1 MPINSLLYPANSA
14 VAGGYDVD
22 NSVRMSGA
30 TVNLQR
36 DFSGNGNR
44 RTWTYSTWFKLSK
57 ITQSGFF
64 NWGKGNPE
72 FSLRFESATSNTA
85 NNYFRVSQYDN
96 SQIFDLVTTQFFADP
111 SAWGHMVVAFD
122 TTQGTAS
129 NRIKIYFNG
138 TQITSLSTESYPSQ
152 NFDTF
157 VNQASK
163 KHYIG
168 YADYQPINGYLS
180 ETVFIDGQQLAP
192 TDFGEFDED
201 SGIWKPIKISGLTFG
216 TNGYYLQYKEAGTSQ
231 NSSGIGADTSG
242 NNNHFACDDV
252 VAIDQSTDTC
262 TNNFATVNSLDSF
275 YEAST
280 FSEGNLKIVTESG
293 DYSYNTSTIGLS
305 SGKWYCEVFV
315 ESSPTGNAS
324 IIGIAG
330 RMSEASLGFL
340 GGYLDTYG
348 FYGANGNMYNIGG
361 NGVTSYG
368 SGYAVNSVIGI
379 YMDLDNNKL
388 YFAINGTI
396 QNSGTGY
403 TILAPNLTKAGF
415 YFPAAAD
422 NYNGSS
428 GTFRL
433 NFGNPIYALSSANT
447 DANGFGSFEY
457 DPSAG
462 TFDGASK
469 DFLAIC
475 TKNLAEFG

>member
-1 MPINSLLYPANSA
+1 MSIIIPANSA
-14 VAGGYDVD
+14 VGGGFDVD
-22 NSVRMSGA
+22 NSLRFNSGSSDYLNRTPGGAGNRQTWTLNIWVKRA
-30 TVNLQR
+30 TLGVAQAIFTAGSNENNVDNIQFDASDRLNFWSYDNNTDYSILTTRVFRDTSSWYNLQFVL
-36 DFSGNGNR
+36 DTTNG
-44 RTWTYSTWFKLSK
+44 
-57 ITQSGFF
+57 
-64 NWGKGNPE
+64 
-72 FSLRFESATSNTA
+72 TA
-85 NNYFRVSQYDN
+85 NDRVQLYVNGVRETVLTTNTMPSQNYSG
-96 SQIFDLVTTQFFADP
+96 LVNTTIAHYVGRYGWNVNQ
-111 SAWGHMVVAFD
+111 
-122 TTQGTAS
+122 
-129 NRIKIYFNG
+129 YFNG
-138 TQITSLSTESYPSQ
+138 YMAEIT
-152 NFDTF
+152 
-157 VNQASK
+157 
-163 KHYIG
+163 
-168 YADYQPINGYLS
+168 
-180 ETVFIDGQQLAP
+180 FIDGQALAP
-192 TDFGEFDED
+192 TSFGEFDED
-201 SGIWKPIKISGLTFG
+201 SGIWKPINVSGLTFG
-216 TNGYYLQYKEAGTSQ
+216 TNGFYLDFE
-231 NSSGIGADTSG
+231 NSSALG
-242 NNNHFACDDV
+242 NDAAGSNNFTVNNLA
-252 VAIDQSTDTC
+252 AIDQTTDTC
-262 TNNFATVNSLDSF
+262 TNNFPTVNILDNF

-368 SGYAVNSVIGI
+368 SGYGVNSVIGI

-388 YFAINGTI
+388 YFAINGSI

-447 DANGFGSFEY
+447 DVNGYGSFEY
-457 DPSAG
+457 DPSSG

-475 TKNLAEFG
+475 TKNLSEVLS

>member
-1 MPINSLLYPANSA
+1 MSIIIPANSA
-14 VAGGYDVD
+14 VGGGDQG
-22 NSVRMSGA
+22 NSIRMSGS
-30 TVNLQR
+30 TVNLQKN
-36 DFSGNGNR
+36 FSGDGNR
-44 RTWTYSTWFKLSK
+44 KTWTYSTWFKLSK

-85 NNYFRVSQYDN
+85 NNYFRVSQFDG
-96 SQIFDLVTTQFFADP
+96 SQPIDLVTNQFFADP

-138 TQITSLSTESYPSQ
+138 TQITSFSTETYPSV

-157 VNQASK
+157 VNQSSK
-163 KHYIG
+163 INYLA
-168 YADYQPINGYLS
+168 YADYEPINGYLS
-180 ETVFIDGQQLAP
+180 ETVFIDGAALAP
-192 TDFGEFDED
+192 TSFGEFDGD
-201 SGIWKPIKISGLTFG
+201 SGIWKPIDVSGLTFG
-216 TNGYYLQYKEAGTSQ
+216 TNGYYLDFKD
-231 NSSGIGADTSG
+231 SSALGADVSG
-242 NNNHFACDDV
+242 NTNNFTVSSNLTAV
-252 VAIDQSTDTC
+252 DQTTDTP
-262 TNNFATVNSLDSF
+262 TNNFATINSLDSF

-280 FSEGNLKIVTESG
+280 FSDGNLKIVTESG

-315 ESSPTGNAS
+315 EGSPTGNAS

-368 SGYAVNSVIGI
+368 SGYGVNSVIGI

-388 YFAINGTI
+388 YFAINGSI

-403 TILAPNLTKAGF
+403 TILAPNLTKAGA

-447 DANGFGSFEY
+447 DANGYGSFEY
-457 DPSAG
+457 DPSSG

-475 TKNLAEFG
+475 TKNLAEYG

>member
-1 MPINSLLYPANSA
+1 MSIIIPANSA
-14 VAGGYDVD
+14 VGGGDQG
-22 NSVRMSGA
+22 NSIRMSGS
-30 TVNLQR
+30 TVNLQKN
-36 DFSGNGNR
+36 FSGDGNR
-44 RTWTYSTWFKLSK
+44 KTWTYSTWFKLSK

-85 NNYFRVSQYDN
+85 NNYFRVSQFDG
-96 SQIFDLVTTQFFADP
+96 SQPIDLVTNQFFADP

-138 TQITSLSTESYPSQ
+138 TQITSFSTETYPSV

-157 VNQASK
+157 VNQSSK
-163 KHYIG
+163 INYLA
-168 YADYQPINGYLS
+168 YADYEPINGYLS
-180 ETVFIDGQQLAP
+180 ETVFIDGAALAP
-192 TDFGEFDED
+192 TSFGEFDGD
-201 SGIWKPIKISGLTFG
+201 SGIWKPIDVSGLTFG
-216 TNGYYLQYKEAGTSQ
+216 TNGYYLDFKD
-231 NSSGIGADTSG
+231 SSALGADVSG
-242 NNNHFACDDV
+242 NTNNFTVSSNLTAV
-252 VAIDQSTDTC
+252 DQTTDTP
-262 TNNFATVNSLDSF
+262 TNNFATINSLDNF

-280 FSEGNLKIVTESG
+280 FSNGNLKIVTESG

-315 ESSPTGNAS
+315 EGSPTGNAS

-368 SGYAVNSVIGI
+368 SGYGVNSVIGI

-388 YFAINGTI
+388 YFAINGSI

-433 NFGNPIYALSSANT
+433 NFGNPIYALTSANT
-447 DANGFGSFEY
+447 DVNGYGSFEY
-457 DPSAG
+457 DPSSG

-475 TKNLAEFG
+475 TANLSEELS

>member
-1 MPINSLLYPANSA
+1 MSIIIPANSA
-14 VAGGYDVD
+14 VGG
-22 NSVRMSGA
+22 GFEA
-30 TVNLQR
+30 T
-36 DFSGNGNR
+36 NG
-44 RTWTYSTWFKLSK
+44 
-57 ITQSGFF
+57 
-64 NWGKGNPE
+64 
-72 FSLRFESATSNTA
+72 LRFDQGSSAYLKRSLGTTTSQQKGTFSYWVKRSDLGDGQQIYSNEVANDNNRGYISFESNDSWRSVIVASGSTEIVVKTNRL
-85 NNYFRVSQYDN
+85 FRDV
-96 SQIFDLVTTQFFADP
+96 
-111 SAWGHMVVAFD
+111 SAWYHIVVRID
-122 TTQGTAS
+122 TTQSTSTNRLRLYVNGVQETSFETYQICDQNATLKIFEGGQTNKNLIGGIYASGSAS
-129 NRIKIYFNG
+129 NYLG
-138 TQITSLSTESYPSQ
+138 
-152 NFDTF
+152 
-157 VNQASK
+157 
-163 KHYIG
+163 
-168 YADYQPINGYLS
+168 GYLS
-180 ETVFIDGQQLAP
+180 EFVYCDGQTLDP
-192 TDFGEFDED
+192 TSFGEFDED
-201 SGIWKPIKISGLTFG
+201 SGVWKAINVSGLTFG
-216 TNGYYLQYKEAGTSQ
+216 NMGFYLDFEDSSALGNDAAGS
-231 NSSGIGADTSG
+231 
-242 NNNHFACDDV
+242 NNWSLVNLT
-252 VAIDQSTDTC
+252 AIDQTTDTC
-262 TNNFATVNSLDSF
+262 TNNFATVNSLDNF

-315 ESSPTGNAS
+315 EGSPTGNAS

-368 SGYAVNSVIGI
+368 SGYGVNSVIGI

-388 YFAINGTI
+388 YFAINGSI

-433 NFGNPIYALSSANT
+433 NFGNPIYALTSANT
-447 DANGFGSFEY
+447 DVNGYGSFEY
-457 DPSAG
+457 DPSSG

-475 TKNLAEFG
+475 TKNLSEVNS

>member
-14 VAGGYDVD
+14 VSGGYDVD
-22 NSVRMSGA
+22 NSCRFDSASSADLRISDYSGA
-30 TVNLQR
+30 GT
-36 DFSGNGNR
+36 SR
-44 RTWTYSTWFKLSK
+44 RTRTYSMWIKRSELSYAVIFGSSGKDHWVFTAGNK
-57 ITQSGFF
+57 IQINIGSGTD
-64 NWGKGNPE
+64 
-72 FSLRFESATSNTA
+72 SRRITDMV
-85 NNYFRVSQYDN
+85 FRDV
-96 SQIFDLVTTQFFADP
+96 
-111 SAWGHMVVAFD
+111 SAWYHIVFAYD

-129 NRIKIYFNG
+129 NRFTMWVNG
-138 TQITSLSTESYPSQ
+138 AVATTSIVSGKNEVAQ
-152 NFDTF
+152 NEDA
-157 VNQASK
+157 N
-163 KHYIG
+163 
-168 YADYQPINGYLS
+168 
-180 ETVFIDGQQLAP
+180 VFINNDTSTIASDEDSASYFDGYMAEWVFVDGQKLDA
-192 TDFGEFDED
+192 DSFGEFDED
-201 SGIWKPIKISGLTFG
+201 SGIWKPIDVSGITLG
-216 TNGYYLQYKEAGTSQ
+216 TNGFYLDFQTASDLGIDAGNDNDFEPT
-231 NSSGIGADTSG
+231 NLT
-242 NNNHFACDDV
+242 
-252 VAIDQSTDTC
+252 AIDQSTDTC

>member
-1 MPINSLLYPANSA
+1 MSIIIPANSA
-14 VAGGYDVD
+14 VGGGYAVD
-22 NSVRMSGA
+22 NSIRMSGS
-30 TVNLQR
+30 TVNLQKN
-36 DFSGNGNR
+36 FSGDGNR
-44 RTWTYSTWFKLSK
+44 KTWTYSTWFKLSK
-57 ITQSGFF
+57 IKQSGFF

-72 FSLRFESATSNTA
+72 FSLRFESASSNTA
-85 NNYFRVSQYDN
+85 NNYFRVSQFDG
-96 SQIFDLVTTQFFADP
+96 SQPIDLVTDQFFADP

-138 TQITSLSTESYPSQ
+138 TQITSFSTETYPSV

-157 VNQASK
+157 VNQSSK
-163 KHYIG
+163 INYLA
-168 YADYQPINGYLS
+168 YADYEPINGYLS

-192 TDFGEFDED
+192 TSFGEFDED
-201 SGIWKPIKISGLTFG
+201 SGIWKPIDVSGLTFG
-216 TNGYYLQYKEAGTSQ
+216 TNGFYLDYG
-231 NSSGIGADTSG
+231 NSGALGADVSG
-242 NNNHFACDDV
+242 KSNNFTVSSNLTAV
-252 VAIDQSTDTC
+252 DQTTDTP
-262 TNNFATVNSLDSF
+262 TNNFSTINFLDSF

-280 FSEGNLKIVTESG
+280 FSNGNLKIVTESG

-315 ESSPTGNAS
+315 EGSPTGNAS

-368 SGYAVNSVIGI
+368 SGYGVNSVIGI

-388 YFAINGTI
+388 YFAINGSI

-447 DANGFGSFEY
+447 DVNGYGSFEY
-457 DPSAG
+457 DPSSG

-475 TKNLAEFG
+475 TKNLSEVLG

>member
-1 MPINSLLYPANSA
+1 MSIIIPANSA
-14 VAGGYDVD
+14 VGGGDQG
-22 NSVRMSGA
+22 NSCRFSSGSSDSLTRTPSSA
-30 TVNLQR
+30 
-36 DFSGNGNR
+36 SNR
-44 RTWTYSTWFKLSK
+44 KTWTWSSWVKRSVLTSGD
-57 ITQSGFF
+57 QSIF
-64 NWGKGNPE
+64 NSHTDAQNQLE
-72 FSLRFESATSNTA
+72 LYFNSDDSLYVTNRISNTGA
-85 NNYFRVSQYDN
+85 NLRTNAKFK
-96 SQIFDLVTTQFFADP
+96 DP
-111 SAWGHMVVAFD
+111 SAWYHIVLAVD
-122 TTQGTAS
+122 TTQGTDT
-129 NRIKIYFNG
+129 NRMKLYVNG
-138 TQITSLSTESYPSQ
+138 VQVTS
-152 NFDTF
+152 F
-157 VNQASK
+157 
-163 KHYIG
+163 
-168 YADYQPINGYLS
+168 S
-180 ETVFIDGQQLAP
+180 ETGYPGVNTDTAVNNTVQHRIGDSNLEAFFSGYIAEAVLIDGQQLAP
-192 TDFGEFDED
+192 TSFGEFDSD
-201 SGIWKPIKISGLTFG
+201 SGIWKPIDVSGLTFG
-216 TNGYYLQYKEAGTSQ
+216 TNGFYLDFKD
-231 NSSGIGADTSG
+231 SSALGADVSG
-242 NNNHFACDDV
+242 NSNNYTV
-252 VAIDQSTDTC
+252 NNLVANNQTTDTP
-262 TNNFATVNSLDSF
+262 TNNFATVNSLDNF

-368 SGYAVNSVIGI
+368 SGYGVNSVIGI

-388 YFAINGTI
+388 YFAINGSI

-433 NFGNPIYALSSANT
+433 NFGNPIYALTSANT
-447 DANGFGSFEY
+447 DVNGYGSFEY
-457 DPSAG
+457 DPSSG

-475 TKNLAEFG
+475 TKNLSEVNS